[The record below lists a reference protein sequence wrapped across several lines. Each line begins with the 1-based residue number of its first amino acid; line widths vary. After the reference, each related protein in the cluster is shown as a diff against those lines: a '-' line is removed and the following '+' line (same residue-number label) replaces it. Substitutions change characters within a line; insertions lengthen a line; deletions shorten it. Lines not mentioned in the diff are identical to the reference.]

1 MIDVPL
7 TRIALPTGVE
17 LDVAITG
24 PADAPPLI
32 LLHGFPESHR
42 TWRYVMAHFADRFR
56 LIAPDQRG
64 FAGSSKPEGV
74 QAYQPKNLVADL
86 LALADHL
93 GVDTFTLVGHDWGGA
108 IAWMAALNH
117 PDRVKRLIMAN
128 AAHPFTYQKAL
139 FDDPDQRASA
149 QYITEMRRPDF
160 EGIVAQM
167 GWDAYFDSRFAEPSA
182 VSRITPEERAIY
194 LAQWQT
200 PGAFT
205 AMVNWYRASSLIVPP
220 LQGEIDRPAYLDRPF
235 PPVTQPTLLYW
246 AMDDYAL
253 RPSLLDGIETLVPDL
268 TLVKAPGG
276 HFVPWEQ
283 PDVLIAAMEGFLGS
297 GLIRATT

>member
-1 MIDVPL
+1 M
-7 TRIALPTGVE
+7 TRMALSTGVE
-17 LDVAITG
+17 LDVALAG
-24 PADAPPLI
+24 PPDAPPLF

-42 TWRYVMAHFADRFR
+42 TWRYVMAHFADRYR

-64 FAGSSKPEGV
+64 FAGSSKPDGV
-74 QAYQPKNLVADL
+74 AAYQPRNMVADL
-86 LALADHL
+86 LALADQL
-93 GVDTFTLVGHDWGGA
+93 GIETFTLVGHDWGGA
-108 IAWMAALNH
+108 IAWIAALNH
-117 PDRVKRLIMAN
+117 PDRVTRLIMAN

-149 QYITEMRRPDF
+149 QYITQMRRPDF
-160 EGIVAQM
+160 EAMVAQM

-182 VSRITPEERAIY
+182 VSHITPEERAIY

-205 AMVNWYRASSLIVPP
+205 AMVNWYRASPLIVPP
-220 LQGEIDRPAYLDRPF
+220 LEGAVERPAYLDRPF

-253 RPSLLDGIETLVPDL
+253 RPSLLDGIEALVPKL

-283 PDVLIAAMEGFLGS
+283 PHALIAAMEDFLA
-297 GLIRATT
+297 ATAT

>member
-1 MIDVPL
+1 MIDVRL
-7 TRIALPTGVE
+7 TRIPLPTGVE

-42 TWRYVMAHFADRFR
+42 TWRYVMAHFADRYR

-74 QAYQPKNLVADL
+74 QAYQPKNMVADL

-205 AMVNWYRASSLIVPP
+205 AMVNWYRASPLIVPP

-283 PDVLIAAMEGFLGS
+283 PDALIAAMEGFLAES
-297 GLIRATT
+297 TD

>member
-42 TWRYVMAHFADRFR
+42 TWRYVMAHFADRYR

-74 QAYQPKNLVADL
+74 EAYQPKNMVADL

-205 AMVNWYRASSLIVPP
+205 AMVNWYRASPLIVPP

-283 PDVLIAAMEGFLGS
+283 PDALIAAIEGFLAA
-297 GLIRATT
+297 R

>member
-1 MIDVPL
+1 MTDFPL
-7 TRIALPTGVE
+7 TRIALSTGVE
-17 LDVAITG
+17 LDVAIAG
-24 PADAPPLI
+24 PEGAPPLI

-42 TWRYVMAHFADRFR
+42 TWRYVMAHFADRYR

-74 QAYQPKNLVADL
+74 QAYQPKHMVADL
-86 LALADHL
+86 QALADRL
-93 GVDTFTLVGHDWGGA
+93 GIDTFTLVGHDWGGA

-117 PDRVKRLIMAN
+117 PDRVTRLIMAN

-149 QYITEMRRPDF
+149 QYISEMRRPDF
-160 EGIVAQM
+160 EDIVAQM

-182 VSRITPEERAIY
+182 VSRITPEERATY

-205 AMVNWYRASSLIVPP
+205 AMVNWYRASPLIVPP
-220 LQGEIDRPAYLDRPF
+220 LESEIDRPAYLDRPF

-283 PDVLIAAMEGFLGS
+283 PDALIAAMEGFLAE
-297 GLIRATT
+297 R

>member
-1 MIDVPL
+1 MIDFPL
-7 TRIALPTGVE
+7 TRIALSTGVE
-17 LDVAITG
+17 LDVAIAG
-24 PADAPPLI
+24 PEGAPPLI

-42 TWRYVMAHFADRFR
+42 TWRYVMSHFADRYR
-56 LIAPDQRG
+56 LIAPNQRG

-74 QAYQPKNLVADL
+74 EAYQPKNMVADL

-93 GVDTFTLVGHDWGGA
+93 GIDTFTLVGHDWGGA
-108 IAWMAALNH
+108 IAWMAALGH
-117 PDRVKRLIMAN
+117 PDRVRRLIMAN
-128 AAHPFTYQKAL
+128 SAHPFTYQKAL

-149 QYITEMRRPDF
+149 QYITEMRHPDF
-160 EGIVAQM
+160 EEIVAQM

-205 AMVNWYRASSLIVPP
+205 AMVNWYRASPLIVPP
-220 LQGEIDRPAYLDRPF
+220 MEGEVARPAYLDRPF
-235 PPVTQPTLLYW
+235 PPVTQPTLLFW

-268 TLVKAPGG
+268 TLVTAPGG

-283 PDVLIAAMEGFLGS
+283 PEALIAAMEEFL
-297 GLIRATT
+297 RAP

>member
-1 MIDVPL
+1 MTDFPL
-7 TRIALPTGVE
+7 TRIALSTGVE
-17 LDVAITG
+17 LDVAIAG

-42 TWRYVMAHFADRFR
+42 TWRYVMRHFQDRYR

-74 QAYQPKNLVADL
+74 EAYQPKNMVADL

-93 GVDTFTLVGHDWGGA
+93 GIAAFTLVGHDWGGA

-117 PDRVKRLIMAN
+117 PDRITRLIMAN

-139 FDDPDQRASA
+139 FDDPDQRMSA
-149 QYITEMRRPDF
+149 QYITEMRASDF
-160 EGIVAQM
+160 EQKVIDM

-182 VSRITPEERAIY
+182 AAHISPQERAIY

-205 AMVNWYRASSLIVPP
+205 AMVNWYRASPLIVPP
-220 LQGEIDRPAYLDRPF
+220 VEGEVPRPAYLNRPF

-253 RPSLLDGIETLVPDL
+253 RPSLLDGIETLVPEL

-283 PDVLIAAMEGFLGS
+283 PEALIAAIEDFL
-297 GLIRATT
+297 APV

>member
-1 MIDVPL
+1 MNEFPL
-7 TRIALPTGVE
+7 TRIALHTGVE

-24 PADAPPLI
+24 PADVPPLVF
-32 LLHGFPESHR
+32 LHGFPESHR
-42 TWRYVMAHFADRFR
+42 TWRYIMAHFADRFR

-64 FAGSSKPEGV
+64 FAGSSKPAGV
-74 QAYQPKNLVADL
+74 AAYQPRNMVADL

-93 GVDTFTLVGHDWGGA
+93 NLDTFTLVGHDWGGA

-117 PDRVKRLIMAN
+117 PDRITRLIMAN

-160 EGIVAQM
+160 EEIVAQM

-182 VSRITPEERAIY
+182 VARITPEERALY

-205 AMVNWYRASSLIVPP
+205 AMVNWYRASPLIVPP
-220 LQGEIDRPAYLDRPF
+220 LEGDVPRPAYLDRPF
-235 PPVTQPTLLYW
+235 PPVTQPTLLFW

-253 RPSLLDGIETLVPDL
+253 RPSLLDGIERLVPDL

-283 PDVLIAAMEGFLGS
+283 PAALIAAMEDFL
-297 GLIRATT
+297 RTA

>member
-1 MIDVPL
+1 MTDFPL

-17 LDVAITG
+17 LDVAIAG
-24 PADAPPLI
+24 PEDAPPLI

-42 TWRYVMAHFADRFR
+42 TWRYVMRHFQDRYR

-64 FAGSSKPEGV
+64 FCNSSKPQGV
-74 QAYQPKNLVADL
+74 ENYQPKHMVADL

-93 GVDTFTLVGHDWGGA
+93 GIDTFTLVGHDWGGA
-108 IAWMAALNH
+108 VAWMAALNH
-117 PDRVKRLIMAN
+117 PDRITRLIMAN

-139 FDDPDQRASA
+139 FGDPDQRASA
-149 QYITEMRRPDF
+149 QYITEMRSPDF
-160 EGIVAQM
+160 EAKVLAM

-182 VSRITPEERAIY
+182 AVHITPGERAIY

-205 AMVNWYRASSLIVPP
+205 AMVNWYRASPLIVPP
-220 LQGEIDRPAYLDRPF
+220 MDGEVERPAYLSRPF

-268 TLVKAPGG
+268 MLVKAPGG

-283 PDVLIAAMEGFLGS
+283 PQALIAAMEQFLD
-297 GLIRATT
+297 R

>member
-1 MIDVPL
+1 MTDFPL
-7 TRIALPTGVE
+7 TRVALSTGVE

-42 TWRYVMAHFADRFR
+42 TWRYVMRHFQDRYR

-74 QAYQPKNLVADL
+74 EAYQPKNMVADL
-86 LALADHL
+86 MALADHL
-93 GVDTFTLVGHDWGGA
+93 GIDTFTLVGHDWGGA

-117 PDRVKRLIMAN
+117 PDRVTRLIMAN

-139 FDDPDQRASA
+139 FDDPDQLMSA
-149 QYITEMRRPDF
+149 QYITEMRAADF
-160 EGIVAQM
+160 EQKVRAM

-182 VSRITPEERAIY
+182 AAHITPQERAIY

-205 AMVNWYRASSLIVPP
+205 AMVNWYRASPLIVPP
-220 LQGEIDRPAYLDRPF
+220 VEGEVPRPAYLNRPF

-253 RPSLLDGIETLVPDL
+253 RPSLLDGIETLVPEL

-283 PDVLIAAMEGFLGS
+283 PEALIAAIEDFLPPV
-297 GLIRATT
+297 

>member
-1 MIDVPL
+1 MTDFPL
-7 TRIALPTGVE
+7 TRVALSTGVE

-42 TWRYVMAHFADRFR
+42 TWRYVMRHFQGRYR

-74 QAYQPKNLVADL
+74 EAYQPKNMVADL
-86 LALADHL
+86 MALADHL
-93 GVDTFTLVGHDWGGA
+93 GIDTFTLVGHDWGGA

-117 PDRVKRLIMAN
+117 PDRVTRLIMAN

-139 FDDPDQRASA
+139 FDDPDQRISA
-149 QYITEMRRPDF
+149 QYITEMRAADF
-160 EGIVAQM
+160 EQKVRAM

-182 VSRITPEERAIY
+182 AAHITPQERAIY

-205 AMVNWYRASSLIVPP
+205 AMVNWYRASPLIVPP
-220 LQGEIDRPAYLDRPF
+220 VEGEVPRPAYLNRPF
-235 PPVTQPTLLYW
+235 PPVIQPTLLYW

-253 RPSLLDGIETLVPDL
+253 RPSLLDGIETLVPEL

-283 PDVLIAAMEGFLGS
+283 PEALIAAIEDFLPPV
-297 GLIRATT
+297 

>member
-1 MIDVPL
+1 MMDLPL

-42 TWRYVMAHFADRFR
+42 TWRYVMAHFADRYR

-74 QAYQPKNLVADL
+74 QAYQPKNMVADL

-160 EGIVAQM
+160 EQIVGQM

-205 AMVNWYRASSLIVPP
+205 AMVNWYRASPLIVPP

-283 PDVLIAAMEGFLGS
+283 PEALIAAIEGFLE
-297 GLIRATT
+297 

>member
-1 MIDVPL
+1 MMDLPL

-42 TWRYVMAHFADRFR
+42 TWRYVMAHFADRYR

-74 QAYQPKNLVADL
+74 EAYQPKAMVADL

-117 PDRVKRLIMAN
+117 TDRVKRLIMAN

-160 EGIVAQM
+160 EDIVAQM

-205 AMVNWYRASSLIVPP
+205 AMVNWYRASPLIVPP

-283 PDVLIAAMEGFLGS
+283 PDALIAAIEGFLAA
-297 GLIRATT
+297 R

>member
-1 MIDVPL
+1 MTDFPL
-7 TRIALPTGVE
+7 TRVALSTGVE

-42 TWRYVMAHFADRFR
+42 TWRYVMRHFQDRYR

-74 QAYQPKNLVADL
+74 EAYQPKNMVADL

-93 GVDTFTLVGHDWGGA
+93 GIDTFTLVGHDWGGA

-117 PDRVKRLIMAN
+117 PDRITRLIMAN

-139 FDDPDQRASA
+139 FDDPDQRMSA
-149 QYITEMRRPDF
+149 QYITEMRAADF
-160 EGIVAQM
+160 EHKVRAM

-182 VSRITPEERAIY
+182 AAHITPQERAIY

-205 AMVNWYRASSLIVPP
+205 GMVNWYRASPLIVPP
-220 LQGEIDRPAYLDRPF
+220 VEGEVPRPAYLNRPF

-253 RPSLLDGIETLVPDL
+253 RPSLLDGIETLVPEL

-283 PDVLIAAMEGFLGS
+283 PEPLIAMIEDFLPPV
-297 GLIRATT
+297 

>member
-1 MIDVPL
+1 MTDFPL

-17 LDVAITG
+17 LDVAMAG
-24 PADAPPLI
+24 PEDAPPLI

-42 TWRYVMAHFADRFR
+42 TWRYVMRHFQDRYR

-64 FAGSSKPEGV
+64 FCNSSKPQGV
-74 QAYQPKNLVADL
+74 ESYQPKHMVADL

-93 GVDTFTLVGHDWGGA
+93 GIETFTLAGHDWGGA

-117 PDRVKRLIMAN
+117 PDRITRLVMAN

-149 QYITEMRRPDF
+149 QYITEMRQPDF
-160 EGIVAQM
+160 EDKVRAM

-182 VSRITPEERAIY
+182 AAAITPEERAIY
-194 LAQWQT
+194 FAQWQT

-205 AMVNWYRASSLIVPP
+205 AMVNWYRASPLIVPP
-220 LQGEIDRPAYLDRPF
+220 VDGEVERPAYLSRPF

-268 TLVKAPGG
+268 MLVKAPGG

-283 PDVLIAAMEGFLGS
+283 PQELIAAMEDFFE
-297 GLIRATT
+297 R

>member
-1 MIDVPL
+1 MMDLPL

-42 TWRYVMAHFADRFR
+42 TWRYVMAHFADRYR

-74 QAYQPKNLVADL
+74 QAYQPKNMVADL

-139 FDDPDQRASA
+139 FNDPDQRASA

-160 EGIVAQM
+160 EEIVEQM

-182 VSRITPEERAIY
+182 VSRITPQERSIY

-205 AMVNWYRASSLIVPP
+205 AMVNWYRASPLIVPP

-283 PDVLIAAMEGFLGS
+283 PDALIAAIEGFLAA
-297 GLIRATT
+297 R

>member
-1 MIDVPL
+1 MMDLPL

-42 TWRYVMAHFADRFR
+42 TWRYVMAHFADRYR

-74 QAYQPKNLVADL
+74 EAYQPKYMVADL

-117 PDRVKRLIMAN
+117 PDRVTRLIMAN

-160 EGIVAQM
+160 EEIVEQM

-182 VSRITPEERAIY
+182 VSRITPQERSIY

-205 AMVNWYRASSLIVPP
+205 AMVNWYRASPLIVPP

-283 PDVLIAAMEGFLGS
+283 PDALIAAIEGFLAA
-297 GLIRATT
+297 R

>member
-1 MIDVPL
+1 MMDLPL

-24 PADAPPLI
+24 PEGAPPLI

-42 TWRYVMAHFADRFR
+42 TWRYVMPHFADRYR

-64 FAGSSKPEGV
+64 FSGSSKPEGV
-74 QAYQPKNLVADL
+74 EAYQPKHMVADL
-86 LALADHL
+86 LALADYL
-93 GVDTFTLVGHDWGGA
+93 AIDTFTLVGHDWGGA

-117 PDRVKRLIMAN
+117 PDRVTRLIMAN
-128 AAHPFTYQKAL
+128 TAHPFTYQKAL

-160 EGIVAQM
+160 EQIVAQM

-205 AMVNWYRASSLIVPP
+205 AMVNWYRASPLIVPP
-220 LQGEIDRPAYLDRPF
+220 LEADVERPAYLDRPF

-283 PDVLIAAMEGFLGS
+283 PDALIAAMEAFLAE
-297 GLIRATT
+297 R

>member
-1 MIDVPL
+1 MMDLPL

-17 LDVAITG
+17 LDVAMTG

-42 TWRYVMAHFADRFR
+42 TWRYVMAHFADRYR

-64 FAGSSKPEGV
+64 FSGSSKPEGV
-74 QAYQPKNLVADL
+74 QAYQPKNMVADL

-205 AMVNWYRASSLIVPP
+205 AMVNWYRASPLIVPP

-283 PDVLIAAMEGFLGS
+283 PDALIAAIEGFLAA
-297 GLIRATT
+297 R

>member
-1 MIDVPL
+1 MTDFPL
-7 TRIALPTGVE
+7 TRIALSTGVE

-42 TWRYVMAHFADRFR
+42 TWRYVMRHFQDRYR

-74 QAYQPKNLVADL
+74 EAYQPKNMVADL

-93 GVDTFTLVGHDWGGA
+93 GIDTFTLVGHDWGGA

-117 PDRVKRLIMAN
+117 PDRITRLIMAN

-139 FDDPDQRASA
+139 FDDPDQRMSA
-149 QYITEMRRPDF
+149 QYITEMRASDF
-160 EGIVAQM
+160 EQKVIDM

-182 VSRITPEERAIY
+182 AAHITPQERAIY

-205 AMVNWYRASSLIVPP
+205 AMVNWYRASPLIVPP
-220 LQGEIDRPAYLDRPF
+220 VEGEVPRPAYLNRPF
-235 PPVTQPTLLYW
+235 PPVIQPTLLYW

-253 RPSLLDGIETLVPDL
+253 RPSLLDGIETLVPEL

-283 PDVLIAAMEGFLGS
+283 PEALIAAIEDFLPPV
-297 GLIRATT
+297 

>member
-1 MIDVPL
+1 MMDLPL

-42 TWRYVMAHFADRFR
+42 TWRYVMAHFADRYR

-64 FAGSSKPEGV
+64 FSGSSKPEGV
-74 QAYQPKNLVADL
+74 EAYQPKYMVGDL

-93 GVDTFTLVGHDWGGA
+93 GIETFTLVGHDWGGA

-117 PDRVKRLIMAN
+117 PDRVTRLIMAN

-160 EGIVAQM
+160 EEIVEQM

-182 VSRITPEERAIY
+182 VSRITPQERSIY

-200 PGAFT
+200 SGAFT
-205 AMVNWYRASSLIVPP
+205 AMVNWYRASPLIVPP

-283 PDVLIAAMEGFLGS
+283 PDALIAAIEGFLAA
-297 GLIRATT
+297 R

>member
-1 MIDVPL
+1 MTDFPL
-7 TRIALPTGVE
+7 TRIALSTGVE
-17 LDVAITG
+17 LDVAIAG
-24 PADAPPLI
+24 PEGAPPLI

-42 TWRYVMAHFADRFR
+42 TWRYVMAHFADRYR

-74 QAYQPKNLVADL
+74 AAYQPKAMVADL

-93 GVDTFTLVGHDWGGA
+93 GIDTFTLVGHDWGGA

-117 PDRVKRLIMAN
+117 PDRVTRLIMAN

-139 FDDPDQRASA
+139 FDDTDQRASA

-160 EGIVAQM
+160 ESIVAQM

-205 AMVNWYRASSLIVPP
+205 AMVNWYRASPLIVPP
-220 LQGEIDRPAYLDRPF
+220 LEGSVERPAYLDRTF

-253 RPSLLDGIETLVPDL
+253 RPSLLDGIEMLVPDL

-283 PDVLIAAMEGFLGS
+283 PDALIAAMEAFLAE
-297 GLIRATT
+297 R

>member
-1 MIDVPL
+1 MTDFPL
-7 TRIALPTGVE
+7 TRIALSTGVE
-17 LDVAITG
+17 LDVAIAG

-42 TWRYVMAHFADRFR
+42 TWRYVMRHFQDRYR

-74 QAYQPKNLVADL
+74 EAYQPKNMVADL

-93 GVDTFTLVGHDWGGA
+93 GIATFTLVGHDWGGA

-117 PDRVKRLIMAN
+117 PDRITRLIMAN

-139 FDDPDQRASA
+139 FDDPDQRMSA
-149 QYITEMRRPDF
+149 QYITEMRASDF
-160 EGIVAQM
+160 EQKVIDM

-182 VSRITPEERAIY
+182 AAHISPQERAIY

-205 AMVNWYRASSLIVPP
+205 AMVNWYRASPLIVPP
-220 LQGEIDRPAYLDRPF
+220 VDGDVPRPAYLDRPF

-268 TLVKAPGG
+268 ALVKAPGG

-283 PDVLIAAMEGFLGS
+283 PEALIAAIEEFLA
-297 GLIRATT
+297 RT

>member
-1 MIDVPL
+1 MMDLPL
-7 TRIALPTGVE
+7 TRIALSTGVE

-42 TWRYVMAHFADRFR
+42 TWRYVMAHFAGRYR

-74 QAYQPKNLVADL
+74 EAYQPKAMVADL

-160 EGIVAQM
+160 EQIVEQM

-205 AMVNWYRASSLIVPP
+205 AMVNWYRASPLIVPP
-220 LQGEIDRPAYLDRPF
+220 LEGDVERPAYLDRPF

-253 RPSLLDGIETLVPDL
+253 RPSLLDGIETLVPNL

-283 PDVLIAAMEGFLGS
+283 PDALIAAMEGFLAE
-297 GLIRATT
+297 R

>member
-1 MIDVPL
+1 MMDLPL

-42 TWRYVMAHFADRFR
+42 TWRYVMAHFADRYR

-74 QAYQPKNLVADL
+74 QAYQPKNMVADL

-160 EGIVAQM
+160 EDIVAQM

-205 AMVNWYRASSLIVPP
+205 AMVNWYRASPLIVPP

-283 PDVLIAAMEGFLGS
+283 PDALIAAIEGFLAA
-297 GLIRATT
+297 R

>member
-1 MIDVPL
+1 MTDFPL
-7 TRIALPTGVE
+7 TRIALSTGVE

-24 PADAPPLI
+24 PKGAPPLI

-42 TWRYVMAHFADRFR
+42 TWRYVMAHFADRYR

-74 QAYQPKNLVADL
+74 QAYQPKHMVADL

-93 GVDTFTLVGHDWGGA
+93 GIDTFTLVGHDWGGA

-117 PDRVKRLIMAN
+117 PGRVTRLIMAN

-160 EGIVAQM
+160 EAIVAQM

-205 AMVNWYRASSLIVPP
+205 AMVNWYRASPLIVPP
-220 LQGEIDRPAYLDRPF
+220 MEGAVERPAYLDRPF
-235 PPVTQPTLLYW
+235 PPVTQPTLLFW

-283 PDVLIAAMEGFLGS
+283 PDALIKAMEGL
-297 GLIRATT
+297 LR

>member
-1 MIDVPL
+1 MMDLPL

-24 PADAPPLI
+24 PADASPLI

-42 TWRYVMAHFADRFR
+42 TWRYVMAHFADRYR

-74 QAYQPKNLVADL
+74 EAYQPKNMVADL

-108 IAWMAALNH
+108 IAWMAALNY

-205 AMVNWYRASSLIVPP
+205 AMVNWYRASPLIVPP
-220 LQGEIDRPAYLDRPF
+220 LEGDVERPAYLDRPF

-283 PDVLIAAMEGFLGS
+283 PDALIAAIEGL
-297 GLIRATT
+297 LAAR

>member
-1 MIDVPL
+1 MMDLPL

-42 TWRYVMAHFADRFR
+42 TWRYVMAHFADRYR

-74 QAYQPKNLVADL
+74 QAYQPKNMVADL

-160 EGIVAQM
+160 EEIVEQM

-182 VSRITPEERAIY
+182 VSRITPQERSIY

-205 AMVNWYRASSLIVPP
+205 AMVNWYRASPLIVPP

-283 PDVLIAAMEGFLGS
+283 PDALIAAIEGFLAA
-297 GLIRATT
+297 R

>member
-1 MIDVPL
+1 MTDIPL

-17 LDVAITG
+17 LDVLIAG
-24 PADAPPLI
+24 PADAPPLF

-42 TWRYVMAHFADRFR
+42 TWRYIMAHFKDRYR

-64 FAGSSKPEGV
+64 FAGSSKPAEV
-74 QAYQPKNLVADL
+74 QAYQPKNMVADL

-93 GVDTFTLVGHDWGGA
+93 GIDTFTLVGHDWGGA

-117 PDRVKRLIMAN
+117 PDRVTRLIMAN

-149 QYITEMRRPDF
+149 QYITEMRRPGF
-160 EGIVAQM
+160 EAMVEQI

-182 VSRITPEERAIY
+182 VARITPQERAIY

-205 AMVNWYRASSLIVPP
+205 AMVNWYRASPLIVPP
-220 LQGEIDRPAYLDRPF
+220 IEGEVERPAYLDRPF

-253 RPSLLDGIETLVPDL
+253 RPSLLEGIEALVPDL
-268 TLVKAPGG
+268 TLVTAPGG

-283 PDVLIAAMEGFLGS
+283 PEALIGAMEDFL
-297 GLIRATT
+297 RAR